1 MYVLIRRYGIW
12 DGMVGTYHT
21 TPYAIRTHTYICITC
36 FACVNDPTS
45 QYHSKLT
52 QARPSSGV
60 TTETAGSRIRG
71 EGGHQAR
78 WKAPKTARGGMEVQ

>member
-1 MYVLIRRYGIW
+1 MYVRPDTKIW
-12 DGMVGTYHT
+12 YGMVGTYL
-21 TPYAIRTHTYICITC
+21 PYHPIRYNLHTHTYICITC
-36 FACVNDPTS
+36 LHVS
-45 QYHSKLT
+45 IRLHIRKLT

-78 WKAPKTARGGMEVQ
+78 WEAPKTARGGMEVQ